1 MPTLLIILVIETWS
15 KQKYFFSFF
24 SKFLTKGRF
33 SLSHFCENLVSIITI
48 LSVKDKDLFLSRV
61 IWRSLICH
69 KRFSFIQSSRLLVSF
84 SIPTSENIL
93 RLPISAPFLLSLILS
108 VKHISRDWISSLK
121 IFNRLKS
128 LNKLI
133 FVALETFKT
142 IPLQTSCWICLKPE
156 QSNYKTMEAVH
167 SLITQNHTI
176 FENINNIVSWP
187 KCLNWT
193 FFIA

>member
-15 KQKYFFSFF
+15 KQKYLFSFF

-61 IWRSLICH
+61 IWRPLICH

-108 VKHISRDWISSLK
+108 VKHISRDWISSSK

-128 LNKLI
+128 LKKTYFRCLRNIQNYTTSDKLLDL
-133 FVALETFKT
+133 FEVWAKQ
-142 IPLQTSCWICLKPE
+142 LQDDGSCSFINHSKPHNLWKY
-156 QSNYKTMEAVH
+156 QQH
-167 SLITQNHTI
+167 SFL
-176 FENINNIVSWP
+176 
-187 KCLNWT
+187 
-193 FFIA
+193 A